1 MSLVIWGGEKRVPV
15 SCRGGG
21 GEGEPVAPCRR
32 SRWISGCEVE
42 EMTGAGRG
50 SQSVAM
56 GGGEERLVESRGIE
70 EGSIQLERE
79 V

>member
-1 MSLVIWGGEKRVPV
+1 
-15 SCRGGG
+15 
-21 GEGEPVAPCRR
+21 
-32 SRWISGCEVE
+32 
-42 EMTGAGRG
+42 MTGAGRG